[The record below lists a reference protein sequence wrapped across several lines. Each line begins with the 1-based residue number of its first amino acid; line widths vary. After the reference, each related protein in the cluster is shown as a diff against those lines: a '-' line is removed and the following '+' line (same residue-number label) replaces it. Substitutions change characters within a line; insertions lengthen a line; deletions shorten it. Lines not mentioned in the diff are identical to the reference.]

1 MSELAS
7 AAVGQATLLAK
18 GATEDQALAFLQ
30 PVVISTPCTEQSLAE
45 LLGVPV

>member
-18 GATEDQALAFLQ
+18 GATEDPGTCLPATGSHFY
-30 PVVISTPCTEQSLAE
+30 PCTEQPLAE